1 MSTRPR
7 STPPAQSSHDRA
19 YAVGRRLMHEL
30 RPDPRAWSVNG
41 REVVFVAGFDLEV
54 DIGGFLTIDL
64 NDGDLNDGDLNDGTR
79 LLVQVHE
86 RHLAERSLARVDV
99 DAEAFSDALA
109 TDTPGAGSMVRSA
122 SVDMTAR
129 FVEGTGRVLG
139 RLTPDGLVAGGVA
152 PFAQAVRASAAAAD
166 IASITAAAA
175 VGSSALAVGTL
186 VQAEV
191 PARLRAAGFSRHTFL
206 CGQSGS
212 GKTYSMGVLLEQLL
226 LETTLPMVII
236 DPNSDHVHLG
246 KLRST
251 ADLNRGRERPL
262 SKRDEAA
269 LRRRHAD
276 AGRVVVARRGAGAD
290 MPLEIHLSD
299 LTIGEQALTLGL
311 DPIAD
316 SDEFSAFIDAIH
328 SLGDVRYGIAA
339 VEAVLRARLDEP
351 SRRLAQRIVNLGVGG
366 WGVWAPEGGA
376 SLVDIGADWRVVVLD
391 TGSLEHAHEREV
403 VSLGLL
409 GLMRR
414 REQRRSV
421 LIVMDEAHNI
431 CPPAAATELGR
442 AVTEL
447 AVWIAGEGRKFGIHL
462 LLATQRPQKVH
473 PNVVSQCD
481 NLLLMRVNSTD
492 DLRQLETVFSH
503 VPAPMIAEA
512 SSFGLGEMLAAGPV
526 TPTPLRL
533 RMGSRL
539 TPEGG
544 ADLPTDWAKPQ

>member
-1 MSTRPR
+1 MNTRASS
-7 STPPAQSSHDRA
+7 STPTAPSSHDRA

-41 REVVFVAGFDLEV
+41 RDVVFVAGFDLAVE
-54 DIGGFLTIDL
+54 IGGFLAVELD
-64 NDGDLNDGDLNDGTR
+64 DGTR
-79 LLVQVHE
+79 LLVQVHD
-86 RHLAERSLARVDV
+86 RRLAERPLATVDV
-99 DAEAFSDALA
+99 DAAAFSDALSV
-109 TDTPGAGSMVRSA
+109 DTMVRGA
-122 SVDMTAR
+122 SVEMTAR
-129 FVEGTGRVLG
+129 FVEGAGRVLG
-139 RLTPDGLVAGGVA
+139 RLSPEGLAPGGVD
-152 PFAQAVRASAAAAD
+152 PFAQASISAAVAGEVSSV
-166 IASITAAAA
+166 ASTAAA
-175 VGSSALAVGTL
+175 GSSTLAVGAL

-226 LETTLPMVII
+226 LETTLPMVIV

-246 KLRST
+246 SLR
-251 ADLNRGRERPL
+251 AIEELNRGRERPL
-262 SKRDEAA
+262 STRDMAA
-269 LRRRHAD
+269 LRRRHAA
-276 AGRVVVARRGAGAD
+276 AGRVVVARRGEDAD
-290 MPLEIHLSD
+290 VPLQIHLSD
-299 LTIGEQALTLGL
+299 LTLAEQALTLGL

-316 SDEFSAFIDAIH
+316 SDEYSAFIDATH
-328 SLGDVRYGIAA
+328 GVGSARYGIAA
-339 VEAVLRARLDEP
+339 VEAALRSRLDEP
-351 SRRLAQRIVNLGVGG
+351 SRRLAQRIVNLGVGR

-376 SLVDIGADWRVVVLD
+376 SLVDLGSDWRVVVLD
-391 TGSLEHAHEREV
+391 TGSLEHAHERAV

-414 REQRRSV
+414 RQQRSSV

-431 CPPAAATELGR
+431 CPPDAATSLGQ
-442 AVTEL
+442 AVTEH
-447 AVWIAGEGRKFGIHL
+447 AIWIAGEGRKFGIHL

-492 DLRQLETVFSH
+492 DLRQLEAVFSH
-503 VPAPMIAEA
+503 VPGPMIAEA

-533 RMGSRL
+533 RMGARL

-544 ADLPTDWAKPQ
+544 ADLPTTWAEPK

>member
-1 MSTRPR
+1 V
-7 STPPAQSSHDRA
+7 A
-19 YAVGRRLMHEL
+19 
-30 RPDPRAWSVNG
+30 
-41 REVVFVAGFDLEV
+41 FVAGFDLHVE
-54 DIGGFLTIDL
+54 IGGFLTVDL
-64 NDGDLNDGDLNDGTR
+64 DDGSR
-79 LLVQVHE
+79 LLVQVHD
-86 RHLAERSLARVDV
+86 RRLAERSLATVDV
-99 DAEAFSDALA
+99 DAEAFRDAVDGQ
-109 TDTPGAGSMVRSA
+109 TMVRSA
-122 SVDMTAR
+122 SVEMTAR
-129 FVEGTGRVLG
+129 FVEGSGRVLG
-139 RLTPDGLVAGGVA
+139 RLTDDGLEAGGVA
-152 PFAQAVRASAAAAD
+152 PFAQAPVAVATAHDIGSIASAAGAG
-166 IASITAAAA
+166 STTLG
-175 VGSSALAVGTL
+175 VGAL
-186 VQAEV
+186 VQVGV
-191 PARLRAAGFSRHTFL
+191 PAHLRAAGFSRHTFL

-226 LETTLPMVII
+226 LETTLPMVIV

-246 KLRST
+246 ELRST

-276 AGRVVVARRGAGAD
+276 AGRVVVARHGAGAD
-290 MPLEIHLSD
+290 VPLQIHLSD
-299 LTIGEQALTLGL
+299 LTVGEQALTLGL

-316 SDEFSAFIDAIH
+316 SDEFSAFIDATH
-328 SLGDVRYGIAA
+328 SLGRPRYGIAA
-339 VEAVLRARLDEP
+339 VEAALRSRLDEP
-351 SRRLAQRIVNLGVGG
+351 SRRLAQRIVNLGVAQ
-366 WGVWAPEGGA
+366 WGVWAPEGGS
-376 SLVDIGADWRVVVLD
+376 SLVDIGGDWRVVVLD
-391 TGSLEHAHEREV
+391 TGSLEHAHERAV

-431 CPPAAATELGR
+431 CPPDASSALGR
-442 AVTEL
+442 AVTDH
-447 AVWIAGEGRKFGIHL
+447 AVWIAGEGRKFGLHL

-473 PNVVSQCD
+473 PNVLSQCD
-481 NLLLMRVNSTD
+481 NLLLMRVNSVD
-492 DLRQLETVFSH
+492 DLHQLQAVFSH

-544 ADLPTDWAKPQ
+544 ADLPTDWAKPK

>member
-1 MSTRPR
+1 MNTSARSSTTPR
-7 STPPAQSSHDRA
+7 QSSHDRA

-54 DIGGFLTIDL
+54 EIGGFLVVDL
-64 NDGDLNDGDLNDGTR
+64 DDGSR
-79 LLVQVHE
+79 LLVQVHD
-86 RHLAERSLARVDV
+86 RRLAERSIATVDV
-99 DAEAFSDALA
+99 DAQAFGDVVDA
-109 TDTPGAGSMVRSA
+109 DTMVRSA

-129 FVEGTGRVLG
+129 FVEGTGQVLG
-139 RLTPDGLVAGGVA
+139 RLTTDGLQAGAVG
-152 PFAQAVRASAAAAD
+152 PFAQVPIAPADARDVASIASAAA
-166 IASITAAAA
+166 S
-175 VGSSALAVGTL
+175 GSTTLAIGHL
-186 VQAEV
+186 VQAGV

-226 LETTLPMVII
+226 LETTLPMVIV

-246 KLRST
+246 ELRST

-262 SKRDEAA
+262 SKRDESA
-269 LRRRHAD
+269 LRRRHAE
-276 AGRVVVARRGAGAD
+276 AGRVVVARRGEGAD
-290 MPLEIHLSD
+290 VPLQIHLSD
-299 LTIGEQALTLGL
+299 LTIAEQALTLGL

-316 SDEFSAFIDAIH
+316 SDEFSAFIDATRA
-328 SLGDVRYGIAA
+328 LGGTRYGIAA
-339 VEAVLRARLDEP
+339 IETVLRGRLDEP
-351 SRRLAQRIVNLGVGG
+351 CRRLAQRIVNLGVGN
-366 WGVWAPEGGA
+366 WGVWAPEGGR
-376 SLVDIGADWRVVVLD
+376 SLVDIGSDWRVIVLD
-391 TGSLEHAHEREV
+391 TGSLADAHERAV

-414 REQRRSV
+414 RERRSSV

-431 CPPAAATELGR
+431 CPPDAASTLGR
-442 AVTEL
+442 AVTDH

-533 RMGSRL
+533 KMGSRL

-544 ADLPTDWAKPQ
+544 ADLPTDWARPK

>member
-7 STPPAQSSHDRA
+7 STPPTQSSHDRA

-54 DIGGFLTIDL
+54 EIGGFLTIDL
-64 NDGDLNDGDLNDGTR
+64 DDGDLDEGELDDGSR

-86 RHLAERSLARVDV
+86 RHLAERSLATVDV
-99 DAEAFSDALA
+99 DAGAFSDAI
-109 TDTPGAGSMVRSA
+109 DDGTPGAGSMVRSA

-139 RLTPDGLVAGGVA
+139 RLTATGLVAGGA
-152 PFAQAVRASAAAAD
+152 GPFAQAAISAASSAEVASIASA
-166 IASITAAAA
+166 T
-175 VGSSALAVGTL
+175 GSGSTTLAVGAL
-186 VQAEV
+186 VQADV
-191 PARLRAAGFSRHTFL
+191 PAHLRAAGFSRHTFL

-226 LETTLPMVII
+226 LETTLPMVIV

-246 KLRST
+246 ALRST

-262 SKRDEAA
+262 SKRAEAD
-269 LRRRHAD
+269 LRRRHAQ
-276 AGRVVVARRGAGAD
+276 AGRVVVARRGEGAD
-290 MPLEIHLSD
+290 VPLQIHLSD

-328 SLGDVRYGIAA
+328 SLGPVRYGIAA
-339 VEAVLRARLDEP
+339 VEAVLRSRLDEA
-351 SRRLAQRIVNLGVGG
+351 SRRLAQRIVNLGVAE
-366 WGVWAPEGGA
+366 WGVWAPEGER
-376 SLVDIGADWRVVVLD
+376 SLVDIEAGWRVIVLD

-431 CPPAAATELGR
+431 CPPDAATELGR

-544 ADLPTDWAKPQ
+544 ADLPTDWAKPK